1 MSHLALSDADRVAL
15 IESAKAEI
23 VRSLLAENRDDLS
36 LLSPS
41 QAAGI
46 LDLNVTTLGTLG
58 IPRIELA
65 PKMIRYR
72 VADIRKFLSQKT
84 TK

>member
-1 MSHLALSDADRVAL
+1 VSTIALSCHERAAL
-15 IESAKAEI
+15 IDAAKAEV

-46 LDLNVTTLGTLG
+46 LDVNINTLGTLG

>member
-1 MSHLALSDADRVAL
+1 MSYLALSDADRAAL
-15 IESAKAEI
+15 IESSKAEI
-23 VRSLLAENRDDLS
+23 VRSILAENRDDLS

-41 QAAGI
+41 QAADI
-46 LDLNVTTLGTLG
+46 LDVNINTLGTLG
-58 IPRIELA
+58 IPRIELV

-72 VADIRKFLSQKT
+72 IADIQKFFSQKT